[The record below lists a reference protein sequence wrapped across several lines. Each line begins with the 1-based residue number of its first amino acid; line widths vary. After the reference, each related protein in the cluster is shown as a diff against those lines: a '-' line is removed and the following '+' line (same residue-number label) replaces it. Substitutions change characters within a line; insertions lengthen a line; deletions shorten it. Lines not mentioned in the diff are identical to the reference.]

1 MEKINLTTTD
11 ATDRIKWRQGCDEA
25 KYRLEYKWPWQILA
39 IQLRITSIRV
49 QWITSRCPP
58 PVQLSRPSNHPGP
71 NSLMDQ
77 SCRDGAAP
85 GPGDGDVVANAN
97 NNNFWAKDGHL

>member
-1 MEKINLTTTD
+1 MGRSTYENSWKHMDIWTSLGQRGL
-11 ATDRIKWRQGCDEA
+11 ATLQSA
-25 KYRLEYKWPWQILA
+25 TLENHQA
-39 IQLRITSIRV
+39 VV
-49 QWITSRCPP
+49 QWITSRRPP

-77 SCRDGAAP
+77 PCRDGAAP

-97 NNNFWAKDGHL
+97 NNNIPQIRLGVHANGPS